1 MVVGDKNN
9 EHTVVDVIDDVGG
22 FKATNRLHL
31 NIKKNSVVTLA
42 AVAVSAHK
50 GFAAVV
56 IVNVHFFRA
65 KIVFDEFDLNIIV
78 VT

>member
-9 EHTVVDVIDDVGG
+9 KHAVVNVIDDVGG
-22 FKATNRLHL
+22 FKAANGLHL
-31 NIKKNSVVTLA
+31 DIKKNGVVTLT
-42 AVAVSAHK
+42 AVAISAHE

-78 VT
+78 IT

>member
-1 MVVGDKNN
+1 MVAGDKNN
-9 EHTVVDVIDDVGG
+9 EHAVVDGENGSGG
-22 FKATNRLHL
+22 LISADRLHL

-65 KIVFDEFDLNIIV
+65 KIIFDAFDLNIIV
-78 VT
+78 IT